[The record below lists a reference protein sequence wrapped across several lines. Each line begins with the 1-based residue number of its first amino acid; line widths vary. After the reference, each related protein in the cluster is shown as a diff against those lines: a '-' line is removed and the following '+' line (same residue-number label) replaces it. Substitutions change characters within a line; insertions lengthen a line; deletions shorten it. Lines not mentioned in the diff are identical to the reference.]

1 MKTILLPTDFSNN
14 SINAINYAIKLFEH
28 IVCDFYI
35 LNVQKA
41 SSFIS
46 DDMMT
51 VSSSA
56 TIYTTLVSAAKKSIT
71 NIISKIEKRTKNKN
85 HTFHSIV
92 DYDNFV
98 DAINQTCQKHDVD
111 LIIMGTKGASGLDK
125 VIFGSNTV
133 RVMQRCTVPVLAIP
147 EGCTFKKLDTI
158 AFTSSFRSSY
168 FIEDLKPLKDLV
180 KLYNTKLKILHV
192 EEDYN
197 FKEKLNENIKFFE
210 TYFTDVTFDRII
222 SNGKDIYTSIHDY
235 VIKKDI
241 KMIAMLSKKHPFL
254 IRLFSKHSVETF
266 AFKIDVPFLVMHN
279 S

>member
-28 IVCDFYI
+28 IACDFYI

-71 NIISKIEKRTKNKN
+71 NIISKIEKTTNNKN

-133 RVMQRCTVPVLAIP
+133 RVMQRCIVPVLAIP

-168 FIEDLKPLKDLV
+168 FIKDLKPLKDLV

-197 FKEKLNENIKFFE
+197 FKEKLNENIKFFKE
-210 TYFTDVTFDRII
+210 HFIDVTFDRII

-235 VIKKDI
+235 VIEKDI